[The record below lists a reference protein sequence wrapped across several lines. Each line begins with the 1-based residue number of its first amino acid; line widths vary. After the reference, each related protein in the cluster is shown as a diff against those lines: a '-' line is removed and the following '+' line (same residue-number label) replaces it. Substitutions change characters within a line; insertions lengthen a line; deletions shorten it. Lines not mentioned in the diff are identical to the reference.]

1 MVPKKDRNRRTEL
14 APQSEASHQL
24 DELKLDDYLP
34 YQFSVLSG
42 YLSQALMSQ
51 YGEPFNL
58 TIPEWRVVAFLGN
71 KVGLSA
77 GEISESTRLD
87 EVAIHRAVKC
97 LLKKGLLTR
106 TVANDDK
113 RRKPL
118 ALTKQGQRV
127 FLAITPLA
135 LELERDMLNCLS
147 SREATALRKIMTKL
161 QKDFLSS

>member
-1 MVPKKDRNRRTEL
+1 MVSRIRNRHAEPAERHEAGHQPDEL
-14 APQSEASHQL
+14 RL
-24 DELKLDDYLP
+24 DEYLP
-34 YQFSVLSG
+34 YQFSLLSG

-51 YGEPFNL
+51 YGEAFIL
-58 TIPEWRVVAFLGN
+58 TIPEWRVIAFLGN

-97 LLKKGLLTR
+97 LLEKELLTR
-106 TVANDDK
+106 TVDNEDR

-118 ALTKQGQRV
+118 ALTKRGREV

-135 LELERDMLNCLS
+135 LQLEKDMLSCLS
-147 SREATALRKIMTKL
+147 EREAAALRRIMTKL
-161 QKDFLSS
+161 QKDFLGG